1 MFKMFIPKREN
12 ISKINKAVII
22 KFLLI
27 VIPPSI
33 PDVFSLGEA
42 CANDVSIIIYI
53 SNIFLLVRLH
63 LTINLL
69 VYNKMGLFSFVETF
83 FFVSL
88 GITFILILLL
98 VYHFRQRFITLEQK
112 CDTMFELINN
122 IVMEL
127 NNGNRV
133 ERGIIQSDPNIL
145 FYPAPEGHA
154 PVNTDI
160 EEMNDSD
167 VEDDSEDEDSGD
179 ESDDEESSEASSDD
193 EESEYDVQDAG
204 DENSVKVI
212 LFDQP
217 DMVEISEIPNDTNEV
232 SDNENEN
239 DVATEL
245 LQTDARVVVEK
256 LEDKHLENNEQTN
269 QEDNANEVYRKM
281 NIQALKAL
289 VITKGLCSDPSKMK
303 KTELVKMLET
313 NDHM

>member
-1 MFKMFIPKREN
+1 
-12 ISKINKAVII
+12 
-22 KFLLI
+22 
-27 VIPPSI
+27 
-33 PDVFSLGEA
+33 
-42 CANDVSIIIYI
+42 
-53 SNIFLLVRLH
+53 
-63 LTINLL
+63 
-69 VYNKMGLFSFVETF
+69 MGLFSFVETF

-167 VEDDSEDEDSGD
+167 VEDDIEDEDSGD

-256 LEDKHLENNEQTN
+256 LEDKHLENNNEQTN

>member
-1 MFKMFIPKREN
+1 
-12 ISKINKAVII
+12 
-22 KFLLI
+22 
-27 VIPPSI
+27 
-33 PDVFSLGEA
+33 
-42 CANDVSIIIYI
+42 
-53 SNIFLLVRLH
+53 
-63 LTINLL
+63 
-69 VYNKMGLFSFVETF
+69 MGLFSFVETF

-122 IVMEL
+122 IVLEL

-145 FYPAPEGHA
+145 FYPAPEGHSPA
-154 PVNTDI
+154 NMDI

-167 VEDDSEDEDSGD
+167 VEDDSEEDEDSGE
-179 ESDDEESSEASSDD
+179 ESDDENSGEESSD
-193 EESEYDVQDAG
+193 EESDEDDVQEAG

-212 LFDQP
+212 MFDQP
-217 DMVEISEIPNDTNEV
+217 DTVDMSEIPNDTNEV

-239 DVATEL
+239 DTATEL
-245 LQTDARVVVEK
+245 LHTDARVIVEK
-256 LEDKHLENNEQTN
+256 LEDKHLENNNEQTN

-289 VITKGLCSDPSKMK
+289 VITKGLCTDPSKMK
-303 KTELVKMLET
+303 KMELVKMLET